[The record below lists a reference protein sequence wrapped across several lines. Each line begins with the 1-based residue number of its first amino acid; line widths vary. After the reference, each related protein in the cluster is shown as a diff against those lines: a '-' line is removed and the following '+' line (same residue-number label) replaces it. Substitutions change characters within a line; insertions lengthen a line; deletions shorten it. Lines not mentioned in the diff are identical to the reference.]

1 MYRKPQGGM
10 AEAAWRR
17 HSPSTYFTADLYLQ
31 CIKKVNKKLINQQ
44 ERKLNTKQRAEAHL
58 GKERS
63 RNTQFSEKNHSV
75 IKIEHFRIF
84 GNPPAFSMA
93 LRNHLPQKQLHFGNN
108 SELCDILT
116 CPTPSPQLHS
126 SLEN

>member
-31 CIKKVNKKLINQQ
+31 CIKKVNKKLIYQQ
-44 ERKLNTKQRAEAHL
+44 GRKLNTRQRAETHL
-58 GKERS
+58 GKERT
-63 RNTQFSEKNHSV
+63 RATQFSEETTSV
-75 IKIEHFRIF
+75 TKIEHIWNS
-84 GNPPAFSMA
+84 GNPPAVSMA